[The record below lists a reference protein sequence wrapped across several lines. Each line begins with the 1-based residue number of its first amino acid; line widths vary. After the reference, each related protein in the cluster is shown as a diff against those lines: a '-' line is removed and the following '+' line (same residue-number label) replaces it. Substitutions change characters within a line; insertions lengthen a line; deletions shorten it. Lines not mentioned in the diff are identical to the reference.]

1 MIFLLL
7 LIIVLLIGILI
18 FQWKIKKEQERA
30 IQYIHRKLHVIV
42 NEQTYE
48 KILVTT
54 TNSEIQQLLIT
65 LNTLLDQ
72 HQKVQAT
79 HHKMENSMKKMLAN
93 ISHDLKT
100 PLTVV
105 LGYIEMLQLQ
115 NANSDEEQ
123 QRLLTGVHAKT
134 FFRHISLTLILVI
147 G

>member
-72 HQKVQAT
+72 HQKF
-79 HHKMENSMKKMLAN
+79 
-93 ISHDLKT
+93 
-100 PLTVV
+100 
-105 LGYIEMLQLQ
+105 
-115 NANSDEEQ
+115 
-123 QRLLTGVHAKT
+123 RL
-134 FFRHISLTLILVI
+134 HIVKWKIP
-147 G
+147 

>member
-1 MIFLLL
+1 MES
-7 LIIVLLIGILI
+7 
-18 FQWKIKKEQERA
+18 QKEQDRT
-30 IQYIHRKLHVIV
+30 IQYTHRKLQVIV

-48 KILVTT
+48 KILVAT

-65 LNTLLDQ
+65 MNTVLDQ
-72 HQKVQAT
+72 HQKSGNT
-79 HHKMENSMKKMLAN
+79 SENGKFHEKMLAN

-115 NANSDEEQ
+115 SSISEEEH

-134 FFRHISLTLILVI
+134 LEVLKLFIHF
-147 G
+147 